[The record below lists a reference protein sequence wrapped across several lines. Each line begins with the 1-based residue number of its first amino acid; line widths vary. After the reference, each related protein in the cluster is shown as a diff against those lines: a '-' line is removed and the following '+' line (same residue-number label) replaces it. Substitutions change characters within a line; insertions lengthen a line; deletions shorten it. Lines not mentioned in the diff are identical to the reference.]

1 MLPIVVTQGLLLRIN
16 VTLGIVFLGGIWEVI
31 LEMGLQVTGNG
42 WDDLW
47 AFQDLTPQVL
57 GGAGPL
63 PLWQPL

>member
-1 MLPIVVTQGLLLRIN
+1 MT

-63 PLWQPL
+63 PLCQPL